1 MVIRLP
7 SKQPGRA
14 VKGEGKSQVAFQVDL
29 GRRRDRHQQPLDVL
43 RGVMHLPLL
52 AGLFMRQWGWL
63 FPLPFRLPSSQGRA
77 GWTGSSSRASGPR
90 LLTSWS
96 PEGGKGWTLSQPRTY
111 SGSFQSEGSQ
121 LLSCPRLDCYLFD
134 NTTAAQSSR
143 KVNSKSG
150 SSTQDGRSPHL
161 RGLGPGP
168 PPPREP
174 SLDHHLA

>member
-1 MVIRLP
+1 
-7 SKQPGRA
+7 
-14 VKGEGKSQVAFQVDL
+14 
-29 GRRRDRHQQPLDVL
+29 
-43 RGVMHLPLL
+43 MHLPLL
-52 AGLFMRQWGWL
+52 AGLFMVQWGWL

-121 LLSCPRLDCYLFD
+121 LLSCPKLDCYLFD
-134 NTTAAQSSR
+134 NTTEAQPSK

-150 SSTQDGRSPHL
+150 SSTQEGKAPSAWNHP
-161 RGLGPGP
+161 GTETGP
-168 PPPREP
+168 PSCIVLVCGHWKSEYYLDTSLPNECIWLPRKRHQKP
-174 SLDHHLA
+174 